1 MKISGAKLGFLAAQ
15 ASFLM
20 VLATGCS
27 GGGDIGRIESALK
40 QACSNLPSNLSVS
53 GPTTAQEFSQPP
65 RNGIFVARAGGRLM
79 YWWVL
84 DSSPNRLSMTT
95 AYAGDENVAASWGC
109 PVNIV
114 SRG

>member
-1 MKISGAKLGFLAAQ
+1 MRTSKSKLGHFVAQ
-15 ASFLM
+15 ASILM
-20 VLATGCS
+20 VLVTGCS

-40 QACSNLPSNLSVS
+40 QSCSNLPSDLRVS

-65 RNGIFVARAGGRLM
+65 RDGIFAAQGGGQYM

-84 DSSPNRLSMTT
+84 DSSSNRLSMTT

-109 PVNIV
+109 PADIV
-114 SRG
+114 ARG

>member
-1 MKISGAKLGFLAAQ
+1 MKISKAKIGFLAAQ
-15 ASFLM
+15 ATILM
-20 VLATGCS
+20 ALATGCA

-65 RNGIFVARAGGRLM
+65 RNSIYVARAGGQLM

-84 DSSPNRLSMTT
+84 DSSSNRLSMTT

-109 PVNIV
+109 PADIV